1 MTGKPNQSLR
11 PAPLCPIPAMGLL
24 FKHLLIDCVGPL
36 PPLKSG
42 NTFLLTVMCQTTWYP
57 AAFPL
62 RKITTKAVVK
72 ALSQFI
78 TIFGIPGII
87 QSDRG
92 TNFTSKMFG
101 EILKQ
106 LRVRHQQSS
115 AYRPQSQG
123 ALECFHQTL
132 KTLLWAFITLKCESF
147 LWVTR
152 FWYCCLCLLHHF
164 GQNSRGHTLSL
175 SVFRSPNSSVTLIF

>member
-1 MTGKPNQSLR
+1 MSKFIKTCHTCQMTGKPNQSLR

-106 LRVRHQQSS
+106 LRVRHQQSN
-115 AYRPQSQG
+115 
-123 ALECFHQTL
+123 CF
-132 KTLLWAFITLKCESF
+132 LLLFSF
-147 LWVTR
+147 HGYSFDLIIMFRCVSHYLFNFCSVWVQCR
-152 FWYCCLCLLHHF
+152 V
-164 GQNSRGHTLSL
+164 LS
-175 SVFRSPNSSVTLIF
+175 